1 MKDENKKFLRDLQK
15 SNANKYDIL
24 VGQAINLAVNNAMVF
39 EEVIDM
45 CIEYTKKAKSYI
57 QEVKDKE
64 TKEERIGDID
74 IPKF

>member
-15 SNANKYDIL
+15 SNANKYGIL
-24 VGQAINLAVNNAMVF
+24 VGQAINLSIGNAMLF

-45 CIEYTKKAKSYI
+45 CIDYTKKAESYV